1 MWNWLVRL
9 WRKIDGWM
17 HSRVATPNP
26 YRRSNSNVPQSRKGV
41 LC

>member
-17 HSRVATPNP
+17 HARAGTPKQ
-26 YRRSNSNVPQSRKGV
+26 YRPSNLHGRHR
-41 LC
+41 